1 MYLIQNTK
9 IYLLICPDNT
19 FQRSGNQ
26 LEVFQ
31 IRNTVEVVADIT
43 ADPTGDHLAKWIPP
57 PLILLTGT
65 FNSDA
70 VFQTYMVLSAAELD
84 KSKDPWG
91 FQDRD
96 VTGWWYFKSSDKK
109 ETQAAEGLATT
120 DKGSTGI

>member
-1 MYLIQNTK
+1 M
-9 IYLLICPDNT
+9 
-19 FQRSGNQ
+19 
-26 LEVFQ
+26 EVFQ

-65 FNSDA
+65 FNSEA

-84 KSKDPWG
+84 KSKVPWG

-96 VTGWWYFKSSDKK
+96 VTGWWYFKSSDKN

-120 DKGSTGI
+120 DKGSTGNKKKFQIIPTVF

>member
-1 MYLIQNTK
+1 M
-9 IYLLICPDNT
+9 
-19 FQRSGNQ
+19 
-26 LEVFQ
+26 EVFQ

-65 FNSDA
+65 FNSEA

-84 KSKDPWG
+84 KSKVPWG

-96 VTGWWYFKSSDKK
+96 VTGWWYFKSSDKND
-109 ETQAAEGLATT
+109 TQAAEGLATT
-120 DKGSTGI
+120 DNGSTRIKNPKFKFFNKSFF